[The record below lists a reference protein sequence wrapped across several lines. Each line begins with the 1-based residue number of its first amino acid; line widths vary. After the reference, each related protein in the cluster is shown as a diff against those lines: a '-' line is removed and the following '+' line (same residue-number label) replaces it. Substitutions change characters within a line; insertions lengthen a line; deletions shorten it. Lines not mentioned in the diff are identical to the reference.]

1 MLFRSGIDVE
11 LISQLSLAA
20 TGGIAPDLTV
30 ILDLPVEVGLRRAA
44 SRADGEDRFERKGAE
59 FHTRLRNGFLTITK
73 AEPGRCAVIDASASV
88 DTVSQEISKVVA
100 VRLKSTA

>member
-59 FHTRLRNGFLTITK
+59 FHTRLRNGFLTIAK